1 METKHT
7 KGEWRVDNEYSSGSL
22 SHNDNGYIPI
32 SSSEK
37 NREWIAEVKGSHV
50 NRGITRIEIE
60 ANAKLIAA
68 APDLL
73 EALIKINGLIADALS
88 VENGKVNIGELAKIS
103 ITAIKKAT
111 E

>member
-7 KGEWRVDNEYSSGSL
+7 KGEWEVANQSEQKKWF
-22 SHNDNGYIPI
+22 NI
-32 SSSEK
+32 SSPSGI
-37 NREWIAEVKGSHV
+37 IARSFYGELEPIVYDYEAK
-50 NRGITRIEIE
+50 

-68 APDLL
+68 SPYLL
-73 EALIKINGLIADALS
+73 EALIKINGLIADAS
-88 VENGKVNIGELAKIS
+88 NVENGKVNLGELAKIS